1 MVFHR
6 HAKRIKLHGAGVV
19 GGETMDRKET
29 LDKIRNYKGVI
40 EVKWFGKHRVA
51 Y

>member
-1 MVFHR
+1 
-6 HAKRIKLHGAGVV
+6 
-19 GGETMDRKET
+19 MDRTET
-29 LDKIRNYKGVI
+29 LDKIRSYQDIV